1 MKSIEKL
8 MDIDLIINSNGG
20 INFLKIRAFFDDIDR
35 LAGEGNSNAVQ
46 FSQQLDNIHRVVKRA
61 VENEI

>member
-46 FSQQLDNIHRVVKRA
+46 FSQQLDNIRVVKRA